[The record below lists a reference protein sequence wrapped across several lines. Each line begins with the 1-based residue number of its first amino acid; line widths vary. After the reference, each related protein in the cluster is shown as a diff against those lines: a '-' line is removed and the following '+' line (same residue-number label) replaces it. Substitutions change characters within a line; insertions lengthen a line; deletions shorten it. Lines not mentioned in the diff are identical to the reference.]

1 MAGHNS
7 LEFEAASEL
16 LSLVERPRFVASTAS
31 HSQPARTGGVSS
43 PMSRLV
49 PPHYESIGPRPHL
62 NLPPSFSPLTVY
74 GGTPYGTSTH
84 QQRLSPPVPDEYDSS
99 ADALFS
105 PLSLSRARDERH
117 SHDDVHLDREL
128 EEEYAMHRAAILM
141 VCLPFNSQH
150 RKWLHKDKDF
160 ADSVKIFER
169 WSTPQTRSGQRLHAQ
184 RSSSEALRTP
194 SIPLEKSPS
203 MTGRAAHGQWGR
215 AQAGVAPSSLDKS
228 SDERCL
234 EQGGVARVAQ
244 SAHSA
249 SRKHP
254 RSLCDRQACREVP
267 VRREVTEVV
276 PAEIQCY
283 HCGGILTLRT
293 TV

>member
-1 MAGHNS
+1 MI
-7 LEFEAASEL
+7 AAPRRCSRHYLFHEL
-16 LSLVERPRFVASTAS
+16 
-31 HSQPARTGGVSS
+31 
-43 PMSRLV
+43 
-49 PPHYESIGPRPHL
+49 
-62 NLPPSFSPLTVY
+62 
-74 GGTPYGTSTH
+74 GTSVQYT
-84 QQRLSPPVPDEYDSS
+84 SPRMTMCTWTVNWKRSMPGT
-99 ADALFS
+99 
-105 PLSLSRARDERH
+105 ERRYRWYVYH
-117 SHDDVHLDREL
+117 F
-128 EEEYAMHRAAILM
+128 I
-141 VCLPFNSQH
+141 PKH

-215 AQAGVAPSSLDKS
+215 VQAGVAPSSLDKS